1 MLHHRLSTSCLP
13 KPDVSLFPF
22 GSEKADF
29 TPDPPPPT
37 KAAAAPTR
45 RGTLCQALGA
55 TERMV
60 IVFPLPSGRLCLSQN
75 TESHAEVT
83 GASGQEK
90 TGPEV
95 ICLPTPRVPRK
106 TCQCD
111 RNGPFFNSNPALASM
126 FLGQVSAP
134 HDLVSFFQTAPH
146 LQRQQPGPSR
156 ASRALLLLHPPIS
169 PSGAR
174 GRCLPSSH

>member
-1 MLHHRLSTSCLP
+1 MSLCFPLGVKRLISP
-13 KPDVSLFPF
+13 Q
-22 GSEKADF
+22 
-29 TPDPPPPT
+29 DPPPPT
-37 KAAAAPTR
+37 RAAAAPTR

-83 GASGQEK
+83 GASSQEK
-90 TGPEV
+90 MGPEV
-95 ICLPTPRVPRK
+95 ICLPTPRVPCK

-111 RNGPFFNSNPALASM
+111 WNGPFFNSNPALASM

-134 HDLVSFFQTAPH
+134 QDLVSFFQTAPH
-146 LQRQQPGPSR
+146 LQSQQPGPSQ
-156 ASRALLLLHPPIS
+156 ASRALLLLHAPIS